1 VVVSLLCRHAA
12 TPSGIRHHLVCNV
25 EDSMDADLGPVFE
38 EALPFIAAAKSRG
51 ERVRP
56 FYG

>member
-1 VVVSLLCRHAA
+1 LLCRHAA